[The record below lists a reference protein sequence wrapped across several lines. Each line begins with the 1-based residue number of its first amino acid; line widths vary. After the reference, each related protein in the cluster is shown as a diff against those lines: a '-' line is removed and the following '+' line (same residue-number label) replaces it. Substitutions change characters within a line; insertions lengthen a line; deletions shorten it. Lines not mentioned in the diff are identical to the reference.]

1 MIVNADRSSTMQQAL
16 LVMTNMPDAGSASTL
31 ARHILDQRL
40 AACVN
45 ILSPVQSVYRWKGAV
60 EEANEIP
67 VHIKTMQDRYAEL
80 ESAIRNIHPYQVPEI
95 IAVPIMG
102 IMPAYLEWLTQE
114 TRKHQDA

>member
-1 MIVNADRSSTMQQAL
+1 
-16 LVMTNMPDAGSASTL
+16 
-31 ARHILDQRL
+31 
-40 AACVN
+40 
-45 ILSPVQSVYRWKGAV
+45 
-60 EEANEIP
+60 
-67 VHIKTMQDRYAEL
+67 MQDRYAEL